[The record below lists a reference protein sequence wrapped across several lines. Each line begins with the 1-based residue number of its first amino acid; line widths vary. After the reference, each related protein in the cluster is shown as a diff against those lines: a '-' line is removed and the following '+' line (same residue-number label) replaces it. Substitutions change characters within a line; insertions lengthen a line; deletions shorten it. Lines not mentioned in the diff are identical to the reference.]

1 MTPNGSGST
10 ISPEHLHFNRDFLV
24 TQRSDSISAHFR
36 HWAGHFSVIQTYY
49 FFKILGLGI
58 LNFSRDTE
66 KCILNV
72 VPFSY
77 TGLITSIFFMLIHCG
92 AITVIRHGAVH
103 RWPGPSVN
111 VLHCQGEALVFLNF
125 LNHSGRLKS
134 LYDIL
139 FFSCRACYSPY
150 QLFRKNINL
159 SDECIMQYSWPVS
172 EIGGLK

>member
-36 HWAGHFSVIQTYY
+36 HRVGHFSVIQTYY

-66 KCILNV
+66 KYLIYLNILNV
-72 VPFSY
+72 VTFSY
-77 TGLITSIFFMLIHCG
+77 TGLIISIFSMLIHCG

-103 RWPGPSVN
+103 GWPGPSIN

-125 LNHSGRLKS
+125 LNNSGRLKS

-139 FFSCRACYSPY
+139 FISCRACSSP
-150 QLFRKNINL
+150 
-159 SDECIMQYSWPVS
+159 
-172 EIGGLK
+172 